1 MCTVWLVIYNALLD
15 KSEREAEEKEK
26 KKKKK
31 ENKLRRVEREK
42 IIDDES
48 SRQPLR
54 SQNNWTKNSFIL
66 FFLFFPFLS
75 FSSVV

>member
-1 MCTVWLVIYNALLD
+1 MHYSINP
-15 KSEREAEEKEK
+15 REKQKKKKK

-54 SQNNWTKNSFIL
+54 SQNN
-66 FFLFFPFLS
+66 
-75 FSSVV
+75 